1 MRTYE
6 KTHPWLT
13 FSLDLRRASY
23 TTWLLLGQAQA
34 SCQYLAGVPLLPSV
48 AKNMYRVFLAKGVL
62 ATTAIEGNTL
72 TEEEVLKRIDGE
84 LDLPPSKQYLGQE
97 VDNIIEA
104 CNLVAERILGG
115 ESLGACLDDIR
126 DYNRLALKALR
137 LRDEVRPGEIRSHQV
152 VVGAYRGAPPED
164 CEYLT
169 RRLCEWLNSD
179 FKPPAGYDI
188 AFGLLKAIVAHLYL
202 AWIHPFA
209 DGNGRSARLVEFQIL
224 LAAGVPATAAHLLS
238 NHYNQTRTEYYRH
251 LELSHKAPEGPFSF
265 IDYALQG
272 FLDGLNSQLKTVR
285 AQQLHVHWINY
296 IHDKFRDKE
305 GPANIRRRHLLL
317 DLSGKADPVPVSEIR
332 LISPRIAE
340 AYATKGDK
348 TLTRDINRLLALDL
362 IVKTPRGLSA
372 KREIMSAF
380 LPPIRKPGD
389 AA

>member
-126 DYNRLALKALR
+126 DCNRLALKALP
-137 LRDEVRPGEIRSHQV
+137 LPDEVRPGEIRSHQV

-251 LELSHKAPEGPFSF
+251 LELSHKAQEGPFSF

-296 IHDKFRDKE
+296 VHDKFRDKE